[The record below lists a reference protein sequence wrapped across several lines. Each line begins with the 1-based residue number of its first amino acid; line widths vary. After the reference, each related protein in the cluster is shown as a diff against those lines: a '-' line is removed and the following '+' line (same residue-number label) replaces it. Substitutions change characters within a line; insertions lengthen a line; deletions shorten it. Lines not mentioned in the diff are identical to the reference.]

1 MLRRGGQDKQV
12 LRKVR
17 QIAAGERAGGE
28 AMGAEL
34 IHCAVRECVVLDTA
48 RITIL
53 RRSLGDQRTREVVE
67 EVVFHVSDRMGLL
80 RGALDASNAA
90 EALVLAARLG
100 SLSEQVGLQ
109 TFAQVARDL
118 VRCLEAEDAVATAA
132 VAARLA
138 RLAEDSLVSVI
149 HYADQSAL

>member
-1 MLRRGGQDKQV
+1 MGADV
-12 LRKVR
+12 LRCE
-17 QIAAGERAGGE
+17 IE
-28 AMGAEL
+28 
-34 IHCAVRECVVLDTA
+34 ECVVLDTA

-80 RGALDASNAA
+80 REALNAGNDA

-109 TFAQVARDL
+109 TFARVARDL
-118 VRCLEAEDAVATAA
+118 VQCLEAEDATATAA
-132 VAARLA
+132 VAARLS

>member
-1 MLRRGGQDKQV
+1 MS
-12 LRKVR
+12 
-17 QIAAGERAGGE
+17 
-28 AMGAEL
+28 AEL
-34 IHCAVRECVVLDTA
+34 IRCTIRESVVLDTA
-48 RITIL
+48 RITVL

-67 EVVFHVSDRMGLL
+67 EVVFHVSDRMSLL
-80 RGALDASNAA
+80 EEALGAGNSG

-109 TFAQVARDL
+109 TFARVARDL
-118 VRCLEAEDAVATAA
+118 ARCLEAGDAAATAA

>member
-1 MLRRGGQDKQV
+1 
-12 LRKVR
+12 
-17 QIAAGERAGGE
+17 
-28 AMGAEL
+28 MGAEL
-34 IHCAVRECVVLDTA
+34 FRCVVRECVVLDTA
-48 RITIL
+48 QISVL

-80 RGALDASNAA
+80 QDALDAGDAA
-90 EALVLAARLG
+90 EALALAARLG

-118 VRCLEAEDAVATAA
+118 TRCLEAADATATAA

-149 HYADQSAL
+149 RYADQSAL

>member
-1 MLRRGGQDKQV
+1 
-12 LRKVR
+12 
-17 QIAAGERAGGE
+17 
-28 AMGAEL
+28 MGAEL
-34 IHCAVRECVVLDTA
+34 IRCAIRECVVLDTA
-48 RITIL
+48 RITVL

-67 EVVFHVSDRMGLL
+67 EVVFHVSDRMSQLE
-80 RGALDASNAA
+80 GALDAGNFA
-90 EALVLAARLG
+90 EALALAARLG

-118 VRCLEAEDAVATAA
+118 VNCLEAGNATATAA
-132 VAARLA
+132 VAARLT

>member
-1 MLRRGGQDKQV
+1 
-12 LRKVR
+12 
-17 QIAAGERAGGE
+17 
-28 AMGAEL
+28 MGAEL
-34 IHCAVRECVVLDTA
+34 IRCAVRECVVLDTA
-48 RITIL
+48 RITVL

-67 EVVFHVSDRMGLL
+67 EVVFHVSDRMSQLEA
-80 RGALDASNAA
+80 ALEAGNFA
-90 EALVLAARLG
+90 EALALAARLG

-118 VRCLEAEDAVATAA
+118 VSCLEADNAVATSA
-132 VAARLA
+132 VAARLM